1 MGACQCKCC
10 SSQDEDRSNL
20 SAYDAP
26 SSSHSNSVLGIN
38 SSSLN
43 RDLSGSKKR
52 AVASKVV
59 DNLILQTLNMIG
71 KLGLVGYV
79 PNVRICLLR
88 SKVCTIHSPLVADLI
103 TNRPKR

>member
-26 SSSHSNSVLGIN
+26 SSSHSNSVLGIDN
-38 SSSLN
+38 SPLN
-43 RDLSGSKKR
+43 RDPCLLGSKKR
-52 AVASKVV
+52 AVVPKVV

-79 PNVRICLLR
+79 FHTWISFATKNIVQY
-88 SKVCTIHSPLVADLI
+88 
-103 TNRPKR
+103 